1 MKVMAQPPVSNGKA
15 KVKVNGGA
23 SGSDEVICLDSDSDD
38 DTAKTTQ
45 PGYDSFTITRVYD
58 YFKLAYHYFN
68 LAQHI

>member
-1 MKVMAQPPVSNGKA
+1 MKVMAQPPVANGKA

-45 PGYDSFTITRVYD
+45 PGYNSFTITRVS
-58 YFKLAYHYFN
+58 
-68 LAQHI
+68 